1 MKLKKIN
8 ELMNEVKIVLPIIID
23 NIKFISF
30 LKDYMKY
37 GK

>member
-1 MKLKKIN
+1 MKVKIIN
-8 ELMNEVKIVLPIIID
+8 ELMNEVKIALPMIID
-23 NIKFISF
+23 NIKLISF